1 MIIYEISEDDL
12 GEYISHELAEV
23 AGIVGKSVHKNDW
36 YGDIHTE
43 LGNF

>member
-1 MIIYEISEDDL
+1 MIIYKIWEDD
-12 GEYISHELAEV
+12 YISHELAEV

-36 YGDIHTE
+36 YRHIHTE